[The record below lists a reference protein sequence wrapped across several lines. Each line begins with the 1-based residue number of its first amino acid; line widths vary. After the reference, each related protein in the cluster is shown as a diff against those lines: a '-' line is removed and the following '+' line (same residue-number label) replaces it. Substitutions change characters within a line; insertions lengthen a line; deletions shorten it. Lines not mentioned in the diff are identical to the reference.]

1 MSDLL
6 VDSSIWIDFFRGAP
20 NVVRRMDAALDQD
33 RVAVCGPIVAEVLS
47 GTRTR
52 ADFARVKTALE
63 GLALL
68 PDPLDAWPR
77 IGEARFALAR
87 RGTQAALIDI
97 LIALTAAES
106 GHALLT
112 RDSDFRRIAAVV
124 PVELAKI

>member
-6 VDSSIWIDFFRGAP
+6 VDSSIWIDFFRGKP
-20 NVVRRMDAALDQD
+20 DVVRRMDAALDHD

-52 ADFARVKTALE
+52 ADFARVKDAFE
-63 GLALL
+63 GLTLL
-68 PDPLDAWPR
+68 PDPIDAWPR
-77 IGEARFALAR
+77 VGEARFALAR
-87 RGTQAALIDI
+87 RGTQAALIDV
-97 LIALTAAES
+97 LIAMTAAEA

-124 PVELAKI
+124 PVELARL

>member
-6 VDSSIWIDFFRGAP
+6 IDTSIWIDFFRGTP
-20 NVVRRMDAALDQD
+20 DVVHRVDAALEHD

-52 ADFARVKTALE
+52 VEFARVRAAFE

-77 IGEARFALAR
+77 VGEARFALAR

-97 LIALTAAES
+97 LIALTAAEAD
-106 GHALLT
+106 HTLLT

-124 PVELAKI
+124 PVELEKN

>member
-1 MSDLL
+1 VSDLL

-20 NVVRRMDAALDQD
+20 SVERRLDAALEQD

-47 GTRTR
+47 GAKTR
-52 ADFARVKTALE
+52 ADFVRVKDAFE

-77 IGEARFALAR
+77 VGEARFALAR
-87 RGTQAALIDI
+87 RGTHAALVDV
-97 LIALTAAES
+97 LIALTAAEA

-124 PVELAKI
+124 PVELEKI